1 MSTIAAPNRVASAQ
15 RNMGSP
21 LTGFW
26 RLAWKEYRT
35 IRLFWLMLAGLTVI
49 LQWMTMALWPREP
62 SVVTLVYNYALG
74 VPVLF
79 AVACAAT
86 TFAVEREEGTR
97 EFLRAAAISAWQVLA
112 SKLAIAAIGTAA
124 MMIVLL
130 PIARQFAE
138 RQVPLDEIWNGIL
151 GLWLVSAFEA
161 IAWGTLFSLIG
172 TRPLVAV
179 VLTLVAVS
187 TCDHVLAR
195 LNKGP
200 TPEVFEWLAYL
211 RAAPWRSGIALV
223 VLGADIYL
231 GLRWL
236 DGGVAR
242 RAKRQ
247 PAIAK
252 RKPGAE
258 NATAQLRTESS
269 ALLKPLLAKR
279 DRSTMLGHLLWQ
291 QWRQSRWL
299 MLLMAVLF
307 VVLPIAQTTC
317 GLTLVGLFASSQ
329 MDSATAGRSF
339 FPSQCSRP

>member
-1 MSTIAAPNRVASAQ
+1 MA
-15 RNMGSP
+15 
-21 LTGFW
+21 GFW
-26 RLAWKEYRT
+26 RLAWKEYRA
-35 IRLFWLMLAGLTVI
+35 IRLFWLMLAGLSVL
-49 LQWMTMALWPREP
+49 LQWMTVALWPSEP

-86 TFAVEREEGTR
+86 TFAVEREEGTS
-97 EFLRAAAISAWQVLA
+97 EFLRAAPISAWQVLA

-130 PIARQFAE
+130 PLARQFAQ
-138 RQVPLDEIWNGIL
+138 RPVPIDEIWNGIL

-211 RAAPWRSGIALV
+211 RAPRGAVESHWSFSARTFTWGFAGWMEALLVGQSGSPRSQSGSPVRKTRPRNCEQKALP
-223 VLGADIYL
+223 YSN
-231 GLRWL
+231 RFS
-236 DGGVAR
+236 
-242 RAKRQ
+242 
-247 PAIAK
+247 PSAIAA
-252 RKPGAE
+252 RCSG
-258 NATAQLRTESS
+258 TCSGSS
-269 ALLKPLLAKR
+269 GGNR
-279 DRSTMLGHLLWQ
+279 
-291 QWRQSRWL
+291 
-299 MLLMAVLF
+299 
-307 VVLPIAQTTC
+307 
-317 GLTLVGLFASSQ
+317 
-329 MDSATAGRSF
+329 GR
-339 FPSQCSRP
+339 